1 MRNKLECPQEKYVE
15 SLLSRYPELY
25 IIRKEII
32 AAYRVMQKTYIHKG
46 KLLIAGNGGS
56 AADAEHIAGELMKE
70 FCIQRIL
77 GNEFK
82 NKLVSVDEERG
93 IILSQQLEGALPAIP
108 LPMCRAVS
116 TAYINDVGAEG
127 VYAQQLLGLG
137 KSEDTFLVISTSGNS
152 ENIINAAVVAKAMG
166 MQIIALTGNSGGE
179 IKQFADVVVA
189 VPKKETYM
197 IQELHLPIYHCWCLM
212 LEDFFFANQ
221 CQ

>member
-93 IILSQQLEGALPAIP
+93 RILSQQLEGALPAIP

-116 TAYINDVGAEG
+116 TAYINDVGRG
-127 VYAQQLLGLG
+127 GGICSTITRFG
-137 KSEDTFLVISTSGNS
+137 KVRGYFFGNFH
-152 ENIINAAVVAKAMG
+152 IWK
-166 MQIIALTGNSGGE
+166 
-179 IKQFADVVVA
+179 
-189 VPKKETYM
+189 
-197 IQELHLPIYHCWCLM
+197 
-212 LEDFFFANQ
+212 
-221 CQ
+221 